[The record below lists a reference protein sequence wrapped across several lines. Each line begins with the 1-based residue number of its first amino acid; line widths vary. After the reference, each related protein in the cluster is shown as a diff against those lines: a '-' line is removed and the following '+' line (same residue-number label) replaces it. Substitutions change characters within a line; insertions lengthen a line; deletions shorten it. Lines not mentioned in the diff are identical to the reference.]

1 LWNSFALH
9 SDIRV
14 KDPAR
19 GRFPHRDFSVAKTS
33 ARKTATK
40 KRQVE
45 KKSKPPGK
53 ASSAKSPAS
62 KSSVS
67 KPSVVKSS
75 AAKNAAR
82 KQPDVKGKAV
92 VVASEPKAS
101 KPAPQVNQA
110 GKIEGVVAK
119 SATLLSIKKPVANN
133 AGSGDAVSIVPAP
146 PAASSFS
153 PVRLPAKTTSSKPRA
168 DMPPENGFSVMVDGH
183 HKALHDNKAAAMAD
197 GQSLKQRFPFLRIEI
212 FDASKKARFDLG

>member
-1 LWNSFALH
+1 MH

-45 KKSKPPGK
+45 KKSKPAGK
-53 ASSAKSPAS
+53 ASAAKSPAS
-62 KSSVS
+62 KSSAP

-82 KQPDVKGKAV
+82 KQPDVKAKAV
-92 VVASEPKAS
+92 AVASEPKAS
-101 KPAPQVNQA
+101 KPTPQVKQTD
-110 GKIEGVVAK
+110 KIEDVVAK
-119 SATLLSIKKPVANN
+119 SATLLSIKKPIANN
-133 AGSGDAVSIVPAP
+133 AGSGDAVSVAPTP
-146 PAASSFS
+146 PAVASLS
-153 PVRLPAKTTSSKPRA
+153 PARPPVKTTSSKPRA
-168 DMPPENGFSVMVDGH
+168 DMPPEIGFSVMVDGH
-183 HKALHDNKAAAMAD
+183 HKALHDSKAAAMAD